1 MGRFRSLRG
10 ETMTRISTVIAVG
23 ALFVLGGTCLMVA
36 QAPPPQAPP
45 MPMSFFVTSVGNGDG
60 ANLGGLAGADA
71 HCQALAVAAA
81 AANGNKTWHAY
92 LSTQAAN
99 GQPAVNARDRIG
111 AGRWYNA
118 KGVRVAQNLSD
129 LHGDTLD
136 QARVGNA
143 MNKAN
148 DITEKGDLI
157 KGVGD
162 MP

>member
-1 MGRFRSLRG
+1 MN
-10 ETMTRISTVIAVG
+10 RISTVFAVA
-23 ALFVLGGTCLMVA
+23 ALFVLGGACLVFA
-36 QAPPPQAPP
+36 QAPGGSSRRAPQ

-71 HCQALAVAAA
+71 HCQTLAAA
-81 AANGNKTWHAY
+81 VGAGDKTWHAY

-111 AGRWYNA
+111 AGPWYNA
-118 KGVRVAQNLSD
+118 KGARVAQNVGD

-143 MNKAN
+143 LNKAN
-148 DITEKGDLI
+148 DLTEKGDRS
-157 KGVGD
+157 KASVTCRTNTTC
-162 MP
+162 